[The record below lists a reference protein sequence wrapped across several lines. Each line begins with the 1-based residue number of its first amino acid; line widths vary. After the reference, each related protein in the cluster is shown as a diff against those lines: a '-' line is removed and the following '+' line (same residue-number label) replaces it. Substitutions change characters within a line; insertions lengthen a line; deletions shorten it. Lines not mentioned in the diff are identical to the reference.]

1 MKKIVLISILCL
13 LAANAA
19 FAANSIAVTAAAAMG
34 PNNGGTACGGGM
46 CGLAVTLDGSTNP
59 AKVVDN
65 TPNNE
70 APYRADFW
78 IDPTGLTM
86 NQGNIFVVARGTQQN
101 TTPIKAAFQVLVMRD
116 QGIFRYSLR
125 AETNNPNPG
134 ISKISPRI
142 NHDNDCGGARLQ
154 IEFEKSPA
162 PATPGGEVTLT
173 LLEVEN
179 PGGACSMVPGTF
191 VNTAMVHGEGIN
203 NSNLDIDDHHFGAI
217 GGPIPATASGT
228 FFLDEHRA
236 FRTLAP

>member
-19 FAANSIAVTAAAAMG
+19 FGASSIAVTAAAAMG

-46 CGLAVTLDGSTNP
+46 CGLAVTIDGGTI

-78 IDPTGLTM
+78 VDPSGLTM
-86 NQGNIFVVARGTQQN
+86 NQGNIFVIARGTQQN
-101 TTPIKAAFQVLVMRD
+101 LSPIRAGFQVLIMRD
-116 QGIFRYSLR
+116 QGIFRYSIR
-125 AETNNPNPG
+125 AETNTPAV
-134 ISKISPRI
+134 SKISPRI

-154 IEFEKSPA
+154 VEFEKSPA
-162 PATPGGEVTLT
+162 PATPGGEVTVT

-191 VNTAMVHGEGIN
+191 VNTAQFHGEGIN
-203 NSNLDIDDHHFGAI
+203 NSNVDIDDHHVGAV
-217 GGPIPATASGT
+217 GAIPATASGT
-228 FFLDEHRA
+228 YFLDEHRA